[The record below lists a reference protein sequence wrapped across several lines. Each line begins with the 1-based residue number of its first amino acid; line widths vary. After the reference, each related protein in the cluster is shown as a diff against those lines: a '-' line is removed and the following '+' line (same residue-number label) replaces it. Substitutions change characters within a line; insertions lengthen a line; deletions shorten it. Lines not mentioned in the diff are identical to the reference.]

1 MLQSSLN
8 SSSNRFLLSNDW
20 IITFTRCPLSRS
32 HVTRCYELERT
43 EQLLTN
49 THRSVQHN
57 WTTVLEITQC
67 GTVWIKGCRS
77 FIWCFSRF
85 RRLRSLPCQC
95 IQSIIHFEL
104 RIVLNRTPKNWKNTT
119 YLHIYAVHLEEVILY
134 KVWSSNLQIPK
145 VQTKV
150 FKLRTRWHKYL
161 PTVEPLRTETGSWSS
176 SEP

>member
-1 MLQSSLN
+1 MS
-8 SSSNRFLLSNDW
+8 
-20 IITFTRCPLSRS
+20 IK
-32 HVTRCYELERT
+32 
-43 EQLLTN
+43 LLTCHQMLRAEEDGAAAN
-49 THRSVQHN
+49 KHTPQRSTQLNNCVGN
-57 WTTVLEITQC
+57 NSQC

-134 KVWSSNLQIPK
+134 KVWSSKLQIPK
-145 VQTKV
+145 VQTQV